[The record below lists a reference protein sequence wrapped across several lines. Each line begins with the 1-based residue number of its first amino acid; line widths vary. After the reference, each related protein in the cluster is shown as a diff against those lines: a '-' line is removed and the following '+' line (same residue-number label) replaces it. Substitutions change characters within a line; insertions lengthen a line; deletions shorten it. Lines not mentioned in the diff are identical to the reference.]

1 MDQLAQL
8 TLLDGVVKESLRLLP
23 PAPLNHRIAAHDT
36 ELGGHAIPRGTEL
49 LSSVYHTHRMPEVY
63 AHPQRFSPERW
74 ERLDP
79 GPYAYSPFGAGP
91 RMCIGA
97 SFALM
102 EIKIVLAIL
111 LQRFR
116 LSLPPGARVGRAVSI
131 TMRPDPGL
139 PMRVAL
145 RDRDFAAS
153 AGGVRGSLV
162 SMVDWPEHRAR

>member
-1 MDQLAQL
+1 MPVFETGAHRLTQSLAIIEF
-8 TLLDGVVKESLRLLP
+8 LDETYPDPPLLP
-23 PAPLNHRIAAHDT
+23 PAPLNHRIAAEDT

-49 LSSVYHTHRMPEVY
+49 LSSAYHTHRMPDVY
-63 AHPQRFSPERW
+63 SHPARFAPARW

-116 LSLPPGARVGRAVSI
+116 LSLPPGTRVGRAVSI

-139 PMRVAL
+139 PMRVHP
-145 RDRDFAAS
+145 RDRPLS
-153 AGGVRGSLV
+153 VRA
-162 SMVDWPEHRAR
+162 PARRR